1 MMMISFIVVSVILLS
16 CISIGIS
23 FNTKSRVATSTQSTP
38 STTKLHANGETSK
51 EPVPSVGGGA
61 KNVNSKLI
69 AGAGAVA
76 AGYFGKQIMD
86 GPVFTENVSLIGKNI
101 VITGANTGLGKET
114 AIKLASLGANLL
126 LLCKTKDRGDAAVA
140 DIKSKTGSSVVSNI
154 VCDLGDLKSVQT
166 AAVEVQKRVKN
177 IDVLLNNAG
186 IMALPQR
193 TQTKDGFEAHIGIN
207 HLGHFALTQHLL
219 PLVAASS
226 AGRIISVSSQA
237 HRFGKDFRDDFM
249 IEKPGAYDPWGAY
262 GNSKLANILF
272 INSLSEKLKSNP
284 KYSNVFCASLHPG
297 LCRTELGRY
306 FFDVP
311 KDMSPL
317 VGVLAAPLIYFSKS
331 AEQGAQTQIYLAAT
345 SKISMRDS
353 GKFYDNSA
361 VADRSSLADD
371 ADLAK
376 WLWHE
381 SETRT
386 GTNPNIV

>member
-1 MMMISFIVVSVILLS
+1 MMMLFIILCAILLS
-16 CISIGIS
+16 CISIGNGL
-23 FNTKSRVATSTQSTP
+23 NTKFITTGSSVTCKTQ
-38 STTKLHANGETSK
+38 LYANGETSNSPR
-51 EPVPSVGGGA
+51 PVVGGGA
-61 KNVNSKLI
+61 KNINSKLI
-69 AGAGAVA
+69 AGTGAIA
-76 AGYFGKQIMD
+76 AGYFGKQVMD
-86 GPVFTENVSLIGKNI
+86 GPVFNENVSLIGKNI

-140 DIKSKTGSSVVSNI
+140 DIKSKTGSNTVSNI
-154 VCDLGDLKSVQT
+154 VMDLGDLKSVQT
-166 AAVEVQKRVKN
+166 AAVEVQKRVNK

-207 HLGHFALTQHLL
+207 HIGHFALTHHLL

-272 INSLSEKLKSNP
+272 INTLSEKLKSNP

-331 AEQGAQTQIYLAAT
+331 AEQGAQTQIYLSAST
-345 SKISMRDS
+345 KIKASDS

-361 VADRSSLADD
+361 VASRSDLADN

-381 SETRT
+381 SEQKT